1 MVRVCPGPPLLHASE
16 RPGCDGLFVLQLDLF
31 PFLWRGL
38 VKKQHFHPAWEL
50 RMPNNQAAEWVLL
63 RSPAPRADQLQ
74 LQLPLPW
81 DSGLVFKFLLKS
93 VKQNLLKAS
102 KHTDIDIFKA
112 RRTTFL
118 KSHSFPA
125 MWSGVTTTQAQL

>member
-1 MVRVCPGPPLLHASE
+1 
-16 RPGCDGLFVLQLDLF
+16 
-31 PFLWRGL
+31 
-38 VKKQHFHPAWEL
+38 
-50 RMPNNQAAEWVLL
+50 MPNNQAAEWVLL
-63 RSPAPRADQLQ
+63 RAPAPRADQ

-112 RRTTFL
+112 RRITFL

-125 MWSGVTTTQAQL
+125 TWSGVATTQAQL